1 LFIKIYRNFHA
12 CEQTRIAYTDKIFCI
27 ENSKCLPKLVL
38 TYCTPLAGLIQ
49 DHMISGT
56 SLTMRGRFFNRY
68 LR

>member
-1 LFIKIYRNFHA
+1 VNLVIKK
-12 CEQTRIAYTDKIFCI
+12 EQKII
-27 ENSKCLPKLVL
+27 
-38 TYCTPLAGLIQ
+38 TPLAGLIQ